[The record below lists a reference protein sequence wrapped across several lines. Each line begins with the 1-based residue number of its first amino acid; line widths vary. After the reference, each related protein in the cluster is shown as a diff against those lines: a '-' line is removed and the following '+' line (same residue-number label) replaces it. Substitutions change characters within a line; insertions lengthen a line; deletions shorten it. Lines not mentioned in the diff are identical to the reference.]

1 MPTDPERHVWEGITL
16 RRAEVLRELAANRT
30 EREAAE
36 HLGIAMSGVRS
47 HVERLKAL
55 TGCTSVRELGRWWQ
69 ANRDKWLD
77 YCRRA
82 AGV

>member
-1 MPTDPERHVWEGITL
+1 MPVDYERHVWEDITL

-30 EREAAE
+30 EREAADR
-36 HLGIAMSGVRS
+36 LGIAVSGVRS

-55 TGCTSVRELGRWWQ
+55 TGCASVRELGRWWQ
-69 ANRDKWLD
+69 TNRGMWLD

-82 AGV
+82 AGE